1 MKNNN
6 DGVKKLSPSSV
17 INKDSEI
24 AHLPENLIY
33 QSQLIMPLALWLDSI
48 LPPMQQ
54 QCGDPLNHRLEID

>member
-1 MKNNN
+1 MALMFCSLQTTKMKN
-6 DGVKKLSPSSV
+6 
-17 INKDSEI
+17 NKDSEI